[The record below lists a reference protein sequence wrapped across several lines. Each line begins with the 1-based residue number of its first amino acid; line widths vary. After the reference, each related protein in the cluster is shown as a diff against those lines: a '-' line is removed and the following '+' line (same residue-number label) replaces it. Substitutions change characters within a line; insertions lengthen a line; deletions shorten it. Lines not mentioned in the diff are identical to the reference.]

1 MPQLNFDNNNQM
13 GVQPEVVPVDTQTD
27 TLPVGTQADVPTVST
42 VVTHNDNDIPE
53 AALWIE
59 EGEEKAVAGLTA
71 DELNDPNKIQV
82 NISDPN
88 APLLVL
94 FGPPA
99 CGKTMTLVRLA
110 RYLKQNGYTIAPVRT
125 FRPNYDSNYERLCN
139 DFDTMI
145 NRPDA
150 AASTSN
156 ISFMLVEV
164 MRNGRRLCQILE
176 APGEF
181 YFNPK
186 EPNAPFPTYVNAII
200 NSNNRKIWAFMLEPD
215 WMNATERQ
223 QYVDRIHKLKL
234 RLRARDKIMFVLNK
248 IDRTNFMRGQGK
260 VNVAAAYKQVTY
272 DYPGL
277 FTPFRNPVPV
287 YNLIRPDLFDFVP
300 FQTGD
305 YAVASDGTQMFQEGP
320 DEFPRQLWKVLLNRI
335 RG

>member
-1 MPQLNFDNNNQM
+1 MPQLTFDNSPLELQP
-13 GVQPEVVPVDTQTD
+13 GTDQTPATVQTNTPPAEVVTSMP
-27 TLPVGTQADVPTVST
+27 LIGSGS
-42 VVTHNDNDIPE
+42 PE
-53 AALWIE
+53 DALWLE
-59 EGEEKAVAGLTA
+59 AGEEQPVHGLTA

-99 CGKTMTLVRLA
+99 CGKTMTLIRLA
-110 RYLKQNGYTIAPVRT
+110 RYLKLHGYTIAPVRT
-125 FRPNYDSNYERLCN
+125 FRPNYDTNYERLCN
-139 DFDTMI
+139 DFDAML
-145 NRPDA
+145 NRADA

-181 YFNPK
+181 YYNPK

-200 NSNNRKIWAFMLEPD
+200 NAPNRKIWAFILEPD

-223 QYVDRIHKLKL
+223 GYVDRIHKLKL
-234 RLRARDKIMFVLNK
+234 RLRARDKIMFVFNK
-248 IDRTNFMRGQGK
+248 IDRTNFLRSQGK
-260 VNVAAAYKQVTY
+260 VNQSAAKRQITY

-277 FTPFRNPVPV
+277 FEPFANPVPL
-287 YNLIRPDLFDFVP
+287 YNVFRPELFDFIP

-320 DEFPRQLWKVLLNRI
+320 DDFPRHLWNVLLKRI

>member
-1 MPQLNFDNNNQM
+1 MPQLNFDNNPIT
-13 GVQPEVVPVDTQTD
+13 VQPDAGQTPN
-27 TLPVGTQADVPTVST
+27 TLPVNTPAAE
-42 VVTHNDNDIPE
+42 VVTAVPLTDTDTPE
-53 AALWIE
+53 AALWLE
-59 EGEEKAVAGLTA
+59 PGEDSTLAGLTA

-88 APLLVL
+88 APLLIL

-99 CGKTMTLVRLA
+99 CGKTMTLIRLA
-110 RYLKQNGYTIAPVRT
+110 RYLKREGYTIAPVRT

-139 DFDTMI
+139 DFDAMI
-145 NRPDA
+145 NRADA

-176 APGEF
+176 APGEY

-186 EPNAPFPTYVNAII
+186 EPGAPFPTYVNAII
-200 NSNNRKIWAFMLEPD
+200 NSPNRKIWAFMLEPD
-215 WMNATERQ
+215 WMNALERQ
-223 QYVDRIHKLKL
+223 AYTDRIHKLKL
-234 RLRARDKIMFVLNK
+234 RLRARDKIMFIYNK
-248 IDRTNFMRGQGK
+248 IDRTNFVRGQGK
-260 VNVAAAYKQVTY
+260 VNESAAKRQVTY

-277 FTPFRNPVPV
+277 FTPFSNPVPI
-287 YNLIRPDLFDFVP
+287 YNVFRPELFDFVT

-320 DEFPRQLWKVLLNRI
+320 DDFPRNLWRVLLKRI